1 MDTTVDVEGLT
12 KKFGHFTA
20 VDHITFSVEKGEIFG
35 FLGPN
40 GAGKSTT
47 IKMLCGILMPSGG
60 KGHVA
65 GFDIIKEQLRIK
77 TIIGYM
83 SQKFSLYDDLTIS
96 ENLDFFGSIYGLK
109 GKNLYKRIDAV
120 LEMAEI
126 KENRDTMV
134 HSLPTG
140 IKQRLAL
147 GGSILHDPPVLFL
160 DEPTSGVDP
169 IMRRNFWELIYQFSS
184 EGKTVF
190 VTTHYMD
197 EAEHCDRIALVISGK
212 IIALDSPNKLKD
224 TLPYDVFSLKVERFI
239 DVFDSV
245 SRLDF
250 IHEAAIF
257 GSDIHV
263 LCEKDFPLEIE
274 LDKILKQIGVN
285 NYALDKIQATLE
297 DVFVVN
303 ARQYSNNQ

>member
-1 MDTTVDVEGLT
+1 MN
-12 KKFGHFTA
+12 K
-20 VDHITFSVEKGEIFG
+20 
-35 FLGPN
+35 
-40 GAGKSTT
+40 
-47 IKMLCGILMPSGG
+47 
-60 KGHVA
+60 
-65 GFDIIKEQLRIK
+65 
-77 TIIGYM
+77 
-83 SQKFSLYDDLTIS
+83 
-96 ENLDFFGSIYGLK
+96 
-109 GKNLYKRIDAV
+109 
-120 LEMAEI
+120 
-126 KENRDTMV
+126 
-134 HSLPTG
+134 
-140 IKQRLAL
+140 LAL
-147 GGSILHDPPVLFL
+147 GEMKDKLIKELPLGWRQKLAFSIALIHQPRIVFL
-160 DEPTSGVDP
+160 DEPTGGVDP
-169 IMRRNFWELIYQFSS
+169 ITRRQFWNMIYETTDS
-184 EGKTVF
+184 GITVF